1 MPITVTEM
9 FPALVA
15 VYQPGFSTYRVFATG
30 GIPDARQWVFGAWDG
45 ALTFRTLPAG
55 CVRIRPGLYS
65 MKAARVRP

>member
-1 MPITVTEM
+1 MMLPDGVREM

-30 GIPDARQWVFGAWDG
+30 GLPDANEWVFGAWDG
-45 ALTFRTLPAG
+45 WLTFRSLPAG

-65 MKAARVRP
+65 MKGAK